1 MQLQLQLQGA
11 LDWQQRRQRTRQRL
25 ATSRNT
31 SKHVSS
37 DATHGSEGMSQY
49 RPVDMHDA
57 DDGGV
62 GCESLSSVVYAL
74 DAAYGGGEAMEPP
87 EPDSS

>member
-1 MQLQLQLQGA
+1 
-11 LDWQQRRQRTRQRL
+11 
-25 ATSRNT
+25 
-31 SKHVSS
+31 
-37 DATHGSEGMSQY
+37 
-49 RPVDMHDA
+49 MHDA